1 MTGFF
6 KNLSIRARFVLPI
19 AGMVIAFAIFIM
31 VFFPSR
37 QRAVDQKGLENK
49 AMSISRM
56 IGYSVAAGLEF
67 EDRESVLQV
76 LNWVK
81 NDPDILYVVVRNAEG
96 TEFASFGVEGQRR
109 QAMVSLPADY
119 LSSQSGDVLEIV
131 GPVRRGEAVSGSLEV
146 GVSTRTVAENYR
158 RGLWTTLLF
167 NLTVA
172 VLALVTVLFVG
183 KQITAPILSLTRAAE
198 QIATEDMKR
207 LADETRIMASGDLTR
222 EIEVEPRRI
231 AVETG
236 GEIGRMASSFNLML
250 DKLSEISKAFNL
262 VSAGLRD
269 IVLHVQAAADEVA
282 TGSDSVARATGRAA
296 RGNEATVSAVEGIT
310 STLHEMNANIQ
321 NVARNAQSQSAST
334 TQTLASIENMLRSVS
349 TVAGAAERLVS
360 IASRASG
367 AVVDGG
373 SAMEAA
379 SQGMGE
385 IREVIRSS
393 ANNVQDLG
401 GMAQDIGKIV
411 GVIDEIAEQSNL
423 LALNAAI
430 EAARAGE
437 HGLGFAVVAEEVR
450 KLAERSARSTGEIA
464 DLVERIQSQVSKAVS
479 NMEKSTSIVEQGM
492 RRTEELRSNLQNI
505 GHSVT
510 EVSTCSRDIGQA
522 TAEQS
527 AGTQQIEQATSR
539 LGELTHEISAAT
551 EQQSS
556 GTEQVVD
563 SIEQIRVMVQ
573 QNAESA
579 SELASSSEEL
589 SRQASLM
596 RELTSRFHVTVNGH
610 APRPSTPRPGGNGG
624 VSREEDREARRLM
637 QPAEPAKTT
646 PFAGR

>member
-1 MTGFF
+1 MTGLSSR
-6 KNLSIRARFVLPI
+6 LSIRARFVLPI
-19 AGMVIAFAIFIM
+19 AAMMLAFAAFVM

-37 QRAVDQKGLENK
+37 QRDVDQKGLENK
-49 AMSISRM
+49 GLSISRM
-56 IGYSVAAGLEF
+56 IAYSVAAGLEF

-76 LNWVK
+76 LNWVRT
-81 NDPDILYVVVRNAEG
+81 DEDIVFVVVRDASG
-96 TEFASFGVEGQRR
+96 DEFASYSSAGQRPP
-109 QAMVSLPADY
+109 AVGDIPADFGAEE
-119 LSSQSGDVLEIV
+119 SGDALVIT
-131 GPVRRGEAVSGSLEV
+131 GPVRRGESVTGSVQV
-146 GVSTRTVAENYR
+146 GITTSSVVENYR
-158 RGLWTTLLF
+158 SGLWTAFLF
-167 NLTVA
+167 NLIVA
-172 VLALVTVLFVG
+172 VIAFGTVLFVG
-183 KQITAPILSLTRAAE
+183 RQITAPIVSLTKTAE
-198 QIATEDMKR
+198 QIASEDMKR
-207 LADETRIMASGDLTR
+207 LADETRAMAGGDLTH
-222 EIEVEPRRI
+222 EIRMEPRRI
-231 AVETG
+231 SVETG
-236 GEIGRMASSFNLML
+236 GEIGRMAAAFNLML
-250 DKLSEISKAFNL
+250 DKLVEISKAFNL

-282 TGSDSVARATGRAA
+282 TGSDSVARATGKAA

-334 TQTLASIENMLRSVS
+334 TETLASIENMLRSVQ
-349 TVAGAAERLVS
+349 TVAGAAERLVE
-360 IASRASG
+360 IATRANRTV
-367 AVVDGG
+367 ADGG

-379 SQGMGE
+379 SKGMGE
-385 IREVIRSS
+385 IRDVIRSS
-393 ANNVQDLG
+393 AGFVKDLG
-401 GMAQDIGKIV
+401 GMAEDIGKIV
-411 GVIDEIAEQSNL
+411 GVIDDIAEQSNL

-450 KLAERSARSTGEIA
+450 KLAERSARSTGEISN
-464 DLVERIQSQVSKAVS
+464 LVERIQSQVSKAVT

-492 RRTEELRSNLQNI
+492 GRTEELRINLQNI

-510 EVSTCSRDIGQA
+510 EVSRCSQEIGGA

-573 QNAESA
+573 QNAETA

-589 SRQASLM
+589 SRQAGLM
-596 RELTSRFHVTVNGH
+596 RELTSRFHVGGG
-610 APRPSTPRPGGNGG
+610 APVRPTGANGG
-624 VSREEDREARRLM
+624 AGRSEDRELRRLM
-637 QPAEPAKTT
+637 QGTDA
-646 PFAGR
+646 FASR